1 MYYVIERKCINFK
14 QKHRLQ
20 KFFPCEDFGLHE
32 LWCHNISVY
41 FIYKIEG
48 KSGEI
53 LIYRIKY
60 ILSACHMRS
69 PVNWHLPVSLDSLL
83 AVCLHIDAL
92 CFRNAAS
99 FVISRASPCYFMCPC
114 ISDAVFLSQEFP
126 HLIPLSGCSIWWT
139 PFSPFYLHPNIT
151 SWILAYSLFYPLPLP
166 TVTLY
171 LDYTLII
178 VPIILYCAVSL
189 YIYLSL

>member
-1 MYYVIERKCINFK
+1 MHEWEIIWNNSIPINISTIVLCNWKETCINFK

-20 KFFPCEDFGLHE
+20 KFFPCEDFELHE

-48 KSGEI
+48 KSWEI

-60 ILSACHMRS
+60 VLSACHMRS

-139 PFSPFYLHPNIT
+139 PFSPFYLHQISLLE
-151 SWILAYSLFYPLPLP
+151 SWPILSSTLCPFPLL
-166 TVTLY
+166 LY
-171 LDYTLII
+171 ILII
-178 VPIILYCAVSL
+178 L
-189 YIYLSL
+189 